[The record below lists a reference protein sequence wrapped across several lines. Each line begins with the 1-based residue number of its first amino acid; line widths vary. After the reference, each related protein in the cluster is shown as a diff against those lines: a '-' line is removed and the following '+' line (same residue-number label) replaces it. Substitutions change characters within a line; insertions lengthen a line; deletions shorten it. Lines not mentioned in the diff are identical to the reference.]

1 MDQVNVVDLSAI
13 ECNSTKSNLLEE
25 NYNNDQDQVIYGSN
39 IDPDDKRSVAESIPG
54 FCQDLQASRSPT
66 AKTFR

>member
-1 MDQVNVVDLSAI
+1 MNQVNVASLSAI

-39 IDPDDKRSVAESIPG
+39 IDPDDKRSLAESIPG
-54 FCQDLQASRSPT
+54 FCPDLPTNRSPT
-66 AKTFR
+66 AKTFK